1 MKRLEDNTKLIDI
14 LKEKYKE
21 GKEVFIFDFDGTLIN
36 SEPLHFDAHKE
47 VYKLITGKELDDE
60 DRKNHKGG
68 TNRETYEKLKKDTGI
83 DFDIEWAI
91 EEKSKIVLKLL
102 KKEKLFDF
110 FSDIVTT
117 FPDTQKIIVSNQ
129 EEWVLKDV
137 LKHFDIAKYFK
148 KVYSLSKLL
157 VPKPDFY
164 DRLFEF
170 TQISYQNAVVF
181 EDSQTVIDKTMQTG
195 IFTIGVDNGYNSKLL
210 KKADIIIR
218 AKK

>member
-1 MKRLEDNTKLIDI
+1 MI
-14 LKEKYKE
+14 
-21 GKEVFIFDFDGTLIN
+21 
-36 SEPLHFDAHKE
+36 
-47 VYKLITGKELDDE
+47 
-60 DRKNHKGG
+60 
-68 TNRETYEKLKKDTGI
+68 KDTGI

-102 KKEKLFDF
+102 KKEKLFNF

-117 FPDTQKIIVSNQ
+117 FPDAQKIIVSNQ